1 MSSYEVETCVNTDD
15 VDELK
20 KEIDEF
26 CNEYEDILPDFEL
39 KTLGNMRKLM
49 TVGAYISETD
59 MKISRN
65 IRKRFKV
72 GVYILMQRYQDLGE
86 RLHRR

>member
-1 MSSYEVETCVNTDD
+1 
-15 VDELK
+15 
-20 KEIDEF
+20 
-26 CNEYEDILPDFEL
+26 
-39 KTLGNMRKLM
+39 MRKLV
-49 TVGAYISETD
+49 TVGAHISDTD

-86 RLHRR
+86 RLDRR